1 MVVVFVAHDIGS
13 ADKRNYILETQKGTV
28 KTFLQAG
35 APIYNV
41 QEYILK
47 NTNKTDKVLVVPEG
61 AIINFLTDRKTDNLY
76 HNLDPLYY
84 FGAFKEDD
92 IINNFTK
99 NPMDYIVVFPIDMTE
114 FGSKYFC
121 DYATRFC
128 EMINSDYN
136 LVEEKNEVKIY
147 KRKN

>member
-1 MVVVFVAHDIGS
+1 M
-13 ADKRNYILETQKGTV
+13 
-28 KTFLQAG
+28 
-35 APIYNV
+35 
-41 QEYILK
+41 
-47 NTNKTDKVLVVPEG
+47 VVPEG

-76 HNLDPLYY
+76 LNLDPLYY
-84 FGAFKEDD
+84 LGAFKEDD
-92 IINNFTK
+92 VINNFTK
-99 NPMDYIVVFPIDMTE
+99 NQMDYIIIFPIDMTE

-136 LVEEKNEVKIY
+136 LVEEMNEVKIY